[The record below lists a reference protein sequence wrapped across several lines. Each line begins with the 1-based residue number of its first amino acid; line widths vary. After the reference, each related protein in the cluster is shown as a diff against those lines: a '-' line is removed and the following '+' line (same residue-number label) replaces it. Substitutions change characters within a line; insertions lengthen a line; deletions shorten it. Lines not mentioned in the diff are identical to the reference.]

1 MSNSRRGANAPSV
14 KDDFKKHQPI
24 AGSKKEADELR
35 ERLNKPRTPSPSL
48 TIGGGLE
55 KASHAIHE
63 YKTNER
69 INQIEAGLDRAGKK
83 TQLKSK
89 FNSRSKTR
97 SRTRTRS

>member
-69 INQIEAGLDRAGKK
+69 LHQIENGLERAGKR
-83 TQLKSK
+83 TQLKSR
-89 FNSRSKTR
+89 FNSRSR
-97 SRTRTRS
+97 ARTRS